1 MPQQPLAQLPE
12 DVEWHW
18 QDHGSCRTSDPTLF
32 FHPQNERGAARRSR
46 VQAAKSVC
54 ASCPVQT
61 ECADYAIRS
70 REPYGIWG
78 GMSEE
83 EREEI
88 YAVIDAAVG
97 SPKAYPR
104 ERGAGTQ
111 WVAEIGNRR
120 VNSDNRDH
128 AQALSGPLAVTA

>member
-1 MPQQPLAQLPE
+1 MPQQPLAQIPE
-12 DVEWHW
+12 DVQWHW
-18 QDHGSCRTSDPTLF
+18 QENGSCQTSDPTLF

-54 ASCPVQT
+54 GSCPVRT
-61 ECADYAIRS
+61 ECADYAIRA

-88 YAVIDAAVG
+88 YSVIDVAVG
-97 SPKAYPR
+97 GAKAYPR
-104 ERGAGTQ
+104 HRGAG
-111 WVAEIGNRR
+111 AEWAAAI
-120 VNSDNRDH
+120 
-128 AQALSGPLAVTA
+128 LSGEIDADTNADTDTATRLSVTA